1 MKNENKSKTQKAKK
15 AKPRLKKA
23 KFETDKLKGKTKLM
37 HSRNI
42 NKWGFDFHPQV
53 SIISGLLVL
62 IFIGMTLRDPIG
74 VNTFLSSVKDN
85 ITDNWNWFF
94 IISANIFL
102 IFPIYL
108 MFSKLGEVRLGGPKA
123 KPEYTNFG
131 WYSML
136 ISAGMGIGLMF
147 WSVGEPLYHATENM
161 PLTDGNSVGE
171 VLGVTFYHWGFHPWG
186 IYALVALS
194 LAFFTYNRG
203 LPLSLRSV
211 FYPIFKDKVFGWIG
225 DVIDIIAVIS
235 CLFGLAT
242 SLGFGSQQ
250 INAGLNYLFGVPQTP
265 QVQVIIIVVI
275 TFIATLSVVSG
286 IGKGVRILSELN
298 MKVAAV
304 FLIMILVLG
313 PTLYMVRAFNN
324 GVGFYLNNLI
334 SISFFTENG
343 NKWQGSWTIFYW
355 AWWISWSPFVGMFIA
370 RISKGRTVR
379 EFILAILIVPTL
391 LSFVWLSVFG
401 GTALFQNSI
410 DGGALL
416 QAVNDNLATAL
427 FAMIHNLDISST
439 LKVILSVMG
448 TFLVISFFVTSSDSG
463 SLVVDNLTS
472 GGKID
477 SPVPQRIFWAVMEG
491 AIAVAL
497 LVAGG
502 TQALSALQ
510 TGVILSGL
518 PFTVMLLAMTYSLH
532 LGLRNDFKKL
542 SKYKEDK
549 LLNKIFNEHIN
560 LEEDKKKVEDEKK
573 KIDEKAKE
581 KTIEKAIEKIRNS
594 VKI

>member
-1 MKNENKSKTQKAKK
+1 MEKKKKVKKSKL
-15 AKPRLKKA
+15 RIKKA
-23 KFETDKLKGKTKLM
+23 KFETDKFKGKTVLM

-62 IFIGMTLRDPIG
+62 LFIGMTLRDPIG
-74 VNTFLSSVKDN
+74 VNVYLSNVKDS

-94 IISANIFL
+94 ILSANIFL
-102 IFPIYL
+102 VFPVYL
-108 MFSKLGEVRLGGPKA
+108 MFSKLGEVKLGGPKA
-123 KPEYTNFG
+123 KPEYTNFA

-147 WSVGEPLYHATENM
+147 WSVGEPLYHATSKM
-161 PLTDGNSVGE
+161 PLTKGNSVAE
-171 VLGVTFYHWGFHPWG
+171 ALGVTFYHWGFHPWG

-211 FYPIFKDKVFGWIG
+211 FYPIFKDKVFGWVG
-225 DVIDIIAVIS
+225 DIIDITAVIS

-250 INAGLNYLFGVPQTP
+250 INAGLNFLFGIPQTP
-265 QVQVIIIVVI
+265 KVQVIIIVVI

-304 FLIMILVLG
+304 FLISIIVLG
-313 PTLYMVRAFNN
+313 PTLYMIRAFNN
-324 GVGFYLNNLI
+324 GIGFYLNNLI

-379 EFILAILIVPTL
+379 EFILAILVVPTL

-427 FAMIHNLDISST
+427 FAMIQNLGISSI

-491 AIAVAL
+491 TIAVAL
-497 LVAGG
+497 LIAGG
-502 TQALSALQ
+502 SEALSALQ

-518 PFTVMLLAMTYSLH
+518 PFTFMLLAMTYSLH
-532 LGLRNDFKKL
+532 IGLRRDLIKL
-542 SKYKEDK
+542 KQYREDK
-549 LLNKIFNEHIN
+549 LLNKVFNEN
-560 LEEDKKKVEDEKK
+560 LHQFESNKKKERDSI
-573 KIDEKAKE
+573 KI
-581 KTIEKAIEKIRNS
+581 
-594 VKI
+594 

>member
-1 MKNENKSKTQKAKK
+1 
-15 AKPRLKKA
+15 
-23 KFETDKLKGKTKLM
+23 
-37 HSRNI
+37 
-42 NKWGFDFHPQV
+42 
-53 SIISGLLVL
+53 
-62 IFIGMTLRDPIG
+62 
-74 VNTFLSSVKDN
+74 
-85 ITDNWNWFF
+85 
-94 IISANIFL
+94 
-102 IFPIYL
+102 
-108 MFSKLGEVRLGGPKA
+108 
-123 KPEYTNFG
+123 
-131 WYSML
+131 
-136 ISAGMGIGLMF
+136 
-147 WSVGEPLYHATENM
+147 
-161 PLTDGNSVGE
+161 
-171 VLGVTFYHWGFHPWG
+171 
-186 IYALVALS
+186 
-194 LAFFTYNRG
+194 
-203 LPLSLRSV
+203 
-211 FYPIFKDKVFGWIG
+211 
-225 DVIDIIAVIS
+225 
-235 CLFGLAT
+235 LAT

-250 INAGLNYLFGVPQTP
+250 INAGLNFLFGIPQTP
-265 QVQVIIIVVI
+265 KVQVIIIVVI

-304 FLIMILVLG
+304 FLISIIVLG
-313 PTLYMVRAFNN
+313 PTLYMIRAFNN
-324 GVGFYLNNLI
+324 GIGFYLNNLI

-379 EFILAILIVPTL
+379 EFILAILVVPTL

-427 FAMIHNLDISST
+427 FAMIQNLGISSI

-491 AIAVAL
+491 TIAVAL
-497 LVAGG
+497 LIAGG
-502 TQALSALQ
+502 SEALSALQ

-518 PFTVMLLAMTYSLH
+518 PFTFMLLAMTYSLH
-532 LGLRNDFKKL
+532 IGLRRDLIKL
-542 SKYKEDK
+542 KQYREDK
-549 LLNKIFNEHIN
+549 LLNKVFNEN
-560 LEEDKKKVEDEKK
+560 LHQFESNKKKERDSI
-573 KIDEKAKE
+573 KI
-581 KTIEKAIEKIRNS
+581 
-594 VKI
+594 

>member
-1 MKNENKSKTQKAKK
+1 MEKKKKTVQKSKT
-15 AKPRLKKA
+15 RLKKP
-23 KFETDKLKGKTKLM
+23 KFETDKLKGKTKLL

-62 IFIGMTLRDPIG
+62 FFIGSTLKDPIM
-74 VNTFLSSVKDN
+74 VNKVLSGVKDN
-85 ITDNWNWFF
+85 ITNNWNWFF

-102 IFPIYL
+102 VFPIYL

-147 WSVGEPLYHATENM
+147 WSVGEPLYHATGKM
-161 PLTDGNSVGE
+161 PITDGNSIGE
-171 VLGVTFYHWGFHPWG
+171 ALGVTFYHWGFHPWG

-194 LAFFTYNRG
+194 LAFFAYNRG

-211 FYPIFKDKVFGWIG
+211 FYPIFKDRVFGWIG
-225 DVIDIIAVIS
+225 DIIDITAVIS

-250 INAGLNYLFGVPQTP
+250 INAGLNFLFGVPQSP
-265 QVQVIIIVVI
+265 KIQVLIIVII
-275 TFIATLSVVSG
+275 TFIATISVVSG

-298 MKVAAV
+298 MKVATV
-304 FLIMILVLG
+304 FLIMIIVLG
-313 PTLYMVRAFNN
+313 PTLYIVRAFNN
-324 GVGFYLNNLI
+324 GLGFYLNNLI

-391 LSFVWLSVFG
+391 LSFIWMSAFG
-401 GTALFQNSI
+401 GTALFQNSV

-416 QAVNDNLATAL
+416 DAVNNNVATSL
-427 FAMIHNLDISST
+427 FAMIQNLDISSSF
-439 LKVILSVMG
+439 KMILSITG

-472 GGKID
+472 GGKTD
-477 SPVPQRIFWAVMEG
+477 SPISQRIFWAVMQG
-491 AIAVAL
+491 TIAAAL
-497 LVAGG
+497 LIAGG
-502 TQALSALQ
+502 SEALSALQ
-510 TGVILSGL
+510 TGVIISGL

-532 LGLRNDFKKL
+532 IGLRDDLKKL
-542 SKYKEDK
+542 KQYRSDK
-549 LLNKIFNEHIN
+549 LLNKMFNEKIYGEFH
-560 LEEDKKKVEDEKK
+560 KDEPV
-573 KIDEKAKE
+573 KE
-581 KTIEKAIEKIRNS
+581 I
-594 VKI
+594 

>member
-1 MKNENKSKTQKAKK
+1 MEKKKKVKKSKL
-15 AKPRLKKA
+15 RIKKA
-23 KFETDKLKGKTKLM
+23 KFETDKFKGKTVLM

-62 IFIGMTLRDPIG
+62 LFIGMTLRDPIG
-74 VNTFLSSVKDN
+74 VNVYLSNVKDS

-94 IISANIFL
+94 ILSANIFL
-102 IFPIYL
+102 VFPVYL
-108 MFSKLGEVRLGGPKA
+108 MFSKLGEVKLGGPKA
-123 KPEYTNFG
+123 KPEYTNFA

-147 WSVGEPLYHATENM
+147 WSVGEPLYHATSKM
-161 PLTDGNSVGE
+161 PLTKGNSVAE
-171 VLGVTFYHWGFHPWG
+171 ALGVTFYHWGFHPWG

-211 FYPIFKDKVFGWIG
+211 FYPIFKDKVFGWVG
-225 DVIDIIAVIS
+225 DIIDITAVIS

-250 INAGLNYLFGVPQTP
+250 INAGLNFLFGIPQTP
-265 QVQVIIIVVI
+265 KVQVIIIVVI

-304 FLIMILVLG
+304 FLISIIVLG
-313 PTLYMVRAFNN
+313 PTLYMIRAFNN
-324 GVGFYLNNLI
+324 GIGFYLNNLI

-379 EFILAILIVPTL
+379 EFILAILVVPTL

-427 FAMIHNLDISST
+427 FAMIQNLGIFSI

-477 SPVPQRIFWAVMEG
+477 SPVPQRIFWALMEG
-491 AIAVAL
+491 TIAVAL
-497 LVAGG
+497 LIAGG
-502 TQALSALQ
+502 SEALSALQ

-518 PFTVMLLAMTYSLH
+518 PFTFMLLAMTYSLH
-532 LGLRNDFKKL
+532 IGLRRDLIKL
-542 SKYKEDK
+542 KQYREDK
-549 LLNKIFNEHIN
+549 LLNKVFNEN
-560 LEEDKKKVEDEKK
+560 LHQFESNKKKERDSI
-573 KIDEKAKE
+573 KI
-581 KTIEKAIEKIRNS
+581 
-594 VKI
+594 

>member
-1 MKNENKSKTQKAKK
+1 MEKKKKVKKSKL
-15 AKPRLKKA
+15 RIKKA
-23 KFETDKLKGKTKLM
+23 KFETDKFKGKTVLM

-62 IFIGMTLRDPIG
+62 LFIGMTLRDPIG
-74 VNTFLSSVKDN
+74 VNVYLSNVKDS

-94 IISANIFL
+94 ILSANIFL
-102 IFPIYL
+102 VFPVYL
-108 MFSKLGEVRLGGPKA
+108 MFSKLGEVKLGGPKA
-123 KPEYTNFG
+123 KPEYTNFA

-147 WSVGEPLYHATENM
+147 WSVGEPLYHATSKM
-161 PLTDGNSVGE
+161 PLTKGNSVAE
-171 VLGVTFYHWGFHPWG
+171 ALGVTFYHWGFHPWG

-211 FYPIFKDKVFGWIG
+211 FYPIFKDKVFGWVG
-225 DVIDIIAVIS
+225 DIIDITAVIS

-250 INAGLNYLFGVPQTP
+250 INAGLNFLFGIPQTP
-265 QVQVIIIVVI
+265 KVQVIIIVVI

-304 FLIMILVLG
+304 FLISIIVLG
-313 PTLYMVRAFNN
+313 PTLYMIRAFNN
-324 GVGFYLNNLI
+324 GIGFYLNNLI

-379 EFILAILIVPTL
+379 EFILAILVVPTL

-427 FAMIHNLDISST
+427 FAMIQNLGIFSI

-491 AIAVAL
+491 TIAVAL
-497 LVAGG
+497 LIAGG
-502 TQALSALQ
+502 SEALSALQ

-518 PFTVMLLAMTYSLH
+518 PFTFMLLAMTYSLH
-532 LGLRNDFKKL
+532 IGLRRDLIKL
-542 SKYKEDK
+542 KQYREDK
-549 LLNKIFNEHIN
+549 LLNKVFNEN
-560 LEEDKKKVEDEKK
+560 LHQFESNKKKERDSI
-573 KIDEKAKE
+573 KI
-581 KTIEKAIEKIRNS
+581 
-594 VKI
+594 

>member
-1 MKNENKSKTQKAKK
+1 MEKKKKVKKSKL
-15 AKPRLKKA
+15 RLKKA
-23 KFETDKLKGKTKLM
+23 KFETDKFKGKTVLM

-62 IFIGMTLRDPIG
+62 LFIGMTLRDPIG
-74 VNTFLSSVKDN
+74 VNVYLSNVKDS

-94 IISANIFL
+94 ILSANIFL
-102 IFPIYL
+102 VFPVYL
-108 MFSKLGEVRLGGPKA
+108 MFSKLGEVKLGGPKA
-123 KPEYTNFG
+123 KPEYTNFA

-147 WSVGEPLYHATENM
+147 WSVGEPLYHATSKM
-161 PLTDGNSVGE
+161 PLTKGNSVAE
-171 VLGVTFYHWGFHPWG
+171 ALGVTFYHWGFHPWG

-211 FYPIFKDKVFGWIG
+211 FYPIFKDKVFGWVG
-225 DVIDIIAVIS
+225 DIIDITAVIS

-250 INAGLNYLFGVPQTP
+250 INAGLNFLFGIPQTP
-265 QVQVIIIVVI
+265 KVQVIIIIVI

-304 FLIMILVLG
+304 FLISIIVLG

-324 GVGFYLNNLI
+324 GIGFYLNNLI

-379 EFILAILIVPTL
+379 EFILAILVVPTL

-427 FAMIHNLDISST
+427 FAMIQNLGISSI

-491 AIAVAL
+491 TIAVAL
-497 LVAGG
+497 LIAGG
-502 TQALSALQ
+502 SEALSALQ

-518 PFTVMLLAMTYSLH
+518 PFTFMLLAMTYSLH
-532 LGLRNDFKKL
+532 IGLRRDLIKL
-542 SKYKEDK
+542 KQYREDK
-549 LLNKIFNEHIN
+549 LLNKVFNEN
-560 LEEDKKKVEDEKK
+560 LHQFESNKKKERDSI
-573 KIDEKAKE
+573 KI
-581 KTIEKAIEKIRNS
+581 
-594 VKI
+594 